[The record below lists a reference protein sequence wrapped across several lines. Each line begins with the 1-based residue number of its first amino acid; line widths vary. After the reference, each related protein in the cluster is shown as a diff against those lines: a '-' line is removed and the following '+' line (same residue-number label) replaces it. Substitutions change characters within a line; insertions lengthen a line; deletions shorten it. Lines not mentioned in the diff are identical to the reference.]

1 MKFRQLY
8 IIWGL
13 LLLVWQGFS
22 QSSGNNKLYIPEMQV
37 VAGSTASIPV
47 YLDNSDDVVAF
58 QFDLDF
64 PDKISPV
71 LDEKGR
77 LAVNLSERMASD
89 AVGTYN
95 RLSSN
100 KYRLL
105 VFSSSNETIGGS
117 KGEILTFQVKIED
130 VESLIGVKVPFTI
143 TNMILTKKDAGRVN
157 CTIGENYVEIVR
169 GNRPDLEVSA
179 VASAMSAVKP
189 GEIVKASWLVRN
201 IGNQPTK
208 AGWKESV
215 YLAGQDD
222 ESEIYLGS
230 LNYQEILSAG
240 GQVSRN
246 AEFKLSDCPGV
257 DGTVRIKVKLTP
269 NAGAGELEADAANN
283 TGISSK
289 TFTVSK
295 VLTFT
300 VSKSFISENSS
311 SGINC
316 YVYRSG
322 NRRKA
327 ESFTIT
333 NSNPG
338 RLITPASL
346 NIPAGQSGASF
357 VVNAKNDD
365 KANPDSTA
373 TLSIQGSDYAVIK
386 QVIRIEDDERPYLKL
401 SLDKTEISE
410 GEIFTLR
417 LEREWDISWPLT
429 VKLSSDH
436 PKRFENFLSEVVI
449 PGGKKTKEV
458 TIKVKDDDLP
468 GLDDEVVFTVSAPGH
483 EFDLMSRRFVKIKD
497 DDIPNITLELSTS
510 IVSEANQVVTAIL
523 KRSGVTD
530 NRVTV
535 NLTDDGDGRIS
546 LPVSVVLEKGVSEK
560 EFAIRT
566 VDNGMKDGDKFV
578 KITGAIYISSC
589 NCSTAG
595 TQAGVFEKTL
605 TVLDDD
611 DAAVAIKVSKTTLL
625 EGETGKITISVNQKL
640 SQDLTINL
648 SSENSNGLK
657 FPSSATILAGQK
669 SVDVDVTVDKNDV
682 SDGNRTVM
690 IVVEAGVFGNSI
702 CCLNITDQNLP
713 DAVVTNVEVNSEV
726 TVQSS
731 ATVKVTVKNEGAAML
746 PAQTKVSVYLSPSA
760 TLVNNA
766 VALGT
771 LYTQSELPVG
781 ESVMLEKVFVF
792 PETTGSYQLIAIV
805 NEEQSKKELSYVNN
819 SSAPFAITLTP
830 LYTVQVSL
838 DKSVI
843 KTGESVMITGQVTGS
858 KTAGVPVDLYI
869 INDGYRQV
877 LNVKTDNAGIFQK
890 KFTPE
895 GWQMGHFGV
904 GACYP
909 GESLDKEMAGFDLFG
924 LRKASNG
931 VIAWEVFTD
940 EKTTGSIPLS
950 NPGNKPLSSVT
961 AKVISQPKN
970 CEIHFTSISSLS
982 AKGTAELQ
990 YEVTGKAV
998 SPGVDWEPIKVQI
1011 ASAEGAVLD
1020 LDIYYYCRSQ
1030 AAQLEVSESN
1040 LNTTMTI
1047 GAIREYPVTITNT
1060 GKGETG
1066 DIQIVLP
1073 KSDWMSLASP
1083 EKMPSLKYGESTTVL
1098 LRLAPRTEMEANLA
1112 HKGQF
1117 AINCANGNGI
1127 PISFRITPVSSEIGT
1142 LAVDVCDEYTYYT
1155 VEKPHVSGAK
1165 VRVTRPNTNEEVANG
1180 ITGTKGLFTCELP
1193 AGYYT
1198 LEVTADKHDSYKNT
1212 ILVDPGKMNKEVVD
1226 LSFRAITYS
1235 WTVEET
1241 TVEDEY
1247 EIKTDVKYE
1256 TNVPVPVV
1264 VTEMPEYVPADE
1276 LAIGESYVF
1285 EIKLTNKGL
1294 ITANDVLLV
1303 FPQNL
1308 KSLEFELLSEDNI
1321 DLKAQQ
1327 SVVVPVKMTR
1337 KGVMTKAMHDENSD
1351 IPCTMQEVTVYN
1363 WQCNK
1368 EQKWV
1373 KVPNGTR
1380 LVKTCMA
1387 EKKGNGGDISPL
1399 TPTGMDEYELYDY
1412 ILKRNQFFAKA
1423 FSPIYTVME
1432 NVSGAI
1438 EKTICNPVVRAVA
1451 GLFNPDAP
1459 CRETIFAA
1467 AKDEVNPISKIPI
1480 VGTVLGWG
1488 GAIKDCVVNM
1498 NDPNKDKKYQA
1509 AYCTANVSSMLIQTG
1524 GEVMQIAGAA
1534 VTVAGAAFIATG
1546 AGAGLGAA
1554 AVTAGI
1560 GMMKTGDLV
1569 KTGATYAGIGGNCM
1583 INFMENWEN
1592 IKNNDPITK
1601 ANVGTMSWMED
1612 FENKFRIAVDE
1623 WECVSNMIMEIYG
1636 DEKWYD
1642 CTFEDVSKMFSYML
1656 SHEGIIAK
1664 NEDLYKYK
1672 PEAISEETFDLFID
1686 RWNNSLK
1693 IWSGKKLSSENYIDG
1708 DILIKNIDRIAELES
1723 KSKSL
1728 GYASTEELLYNIFY
1742 DLKKQVDDA
1751 SNSLCSSV
1759 SLQFSQS
1766 MVMARQAFRGT
1777 LVVNN
1782 SHESVPLNDVK
1793 LDIVVSDEDGVV
1805 ATSHEFQINP
1815 ESLDGFGGKL
1825 DGAWTLDAQKT
1836 GKATILFIPTKY
1848 AAPTAPKDYT
1858 FGGTL
1863 SYLDPFTGLEVTR
1876 NLFPATMTVI
1886 PSPNLEMDYFMQRD
1900 ILGDDPLTKDV
1911 VEPMVPSEFSLLI
1924 HNIGAGDATNVR
1936 MTTKQPEITDNEKGL
1951 FVDFQIK
1958 TSQLN
1963 GGEEMAIMGENVATD
1978 FGTIKTGETAYAQ
1991 WWLTSTLLGHFTD
2004 YKVEATHVTNYD
2016 NPDLSLLDTV
2026 RIHEL
2031 IRGIRVNES
2040 VTPKV
2045 TGFMVNDI
2053 PDAEDF
2059 PDMMYL
2065 TDGTVAP
2072 VVKAKDAKLTD
2083 SGPNRSLT
2091 VTPSTVG
2098 WNYISIADPTK
2109 GSMKL
2114 VSVNGDSNLD
2124 TRKVWQTDRTL
2135 RDGKDPKYEYRIHV
2149 VDYFDDITTKA
2160 AGSTP
2165 GEFQLVFE
2173 ERPEML
2179 LAVESI
2185 LGLPEG
2191 NNVATTP
2198 VDAITIKFNKGVS
2211 ESSLT
2216 TEMFSLFCQGKKMDT
2231 KGLQL
2236 KLQEGNSYL
2245 LDLSTLTKQNGVYT
2259 LTIHTSEI
2267 KDADGFTGEEDYSVV
2282 WNQLAGGKV
2291 SLTALAE
2298 PEKAGTVTPASIQV
2312 DYGKETEF
2320 VAKANKGYQFKTWT
2334 INDRAVS
2341 AEETYLH
2348 TAIVDQTLVANFEPI
2363 SYKIEI
2369 SYNAAQGF
2377 VTFGTGYYEYDSSLE
2392 LIATP
2397 NDGYRFVGWFIG
2409 GERVSTAERFIY
2421 KISGDA
2427 KLEARFEA
2435 AGGGPDDPDNPDG
2448 GDSDDPTA
2456 DEEIEK
2462 IVIQV
2467 YPTRVTD
2474 YVHVG
2479 TLPVK
2484 SRLILFN
2491 LAGKQVRRMD
2501 ACEGVTDLFMGDQPS
2516 GIYLLYILVGEEQMQ
2531 TVKLIK
2537 K

>member
-22 QSSGNNKLYIPEMQV
+22 QSSGNNKLYIPEMQA

-105 VFSSSNETIGGS
+105 VFSSSNEAIGGS

-269 NAGAGELEADAANN
+269 NADAGELEADAANN

-497 DDIPNITLELSTS
+497 NDIPNITLELSTS

-566 VDNGMKDGDKFV
+566 VDNGMKDGDKLV

-611 DAAVAIKVSKTTLL
+611 DAAVAIKASKTTLL

-1066 DIQIVLP
+1066 DIQVVLP

-1285 EIKLTNKGL
+1285 EVKLTNKGL
-1294 ITANDVLLV
+1294 ITANDVLV
-1303 FPQNL
+1303 IFPQNL
-1308 KSLEFELLSEDNI
+1308 KSLEFELLSEGNI

-1327 SVVVPVKMTR
+1327 SIVIPVKMTR
-1337 KGVMTKAMHDENSD
+1337 KGGLTKAVNNENSD
-1351 IPCTMQEVTVYN
+1351 LPCFTKEVTAYR
-1363 WQCNK
+1363 WKCN
-1368 EQKWV
+1368 EEHKWV
-1373 KVPNGTR
+1373 KVEDGTHTR
-1380 LVKTCMA
+1380 KVCPKKTNTGG
-1387 EKKGNGGDISPL
+1387 GNNDPSSSIG
-1399 TPTGMDEYELYDY
+1399 GMDEDELYDY
-1412 ILKRNQFFAKA
+1412 ILKRNKFFADA
-1423 FSPIYTVME
+1423 FSPIYTIAE
-1432 NVSGAI
+1432 EISGGI
-1438 EKTICNPVVRAVA
+1438 EHFMCNPIWRCLRDIAFLASEFIPGSKCPQTLALCGASALASASDQYLDDQPSAADNVKTAGGCLIGLVTDCLVPFVPVVGQVGKAVELTA
-1451 GLFNPDAP
+1451 KAVNITSSLQSVINSCKNLLPKKQIKSAISIIDEFANVNEMAIKESKAILAISKEILGVEGVYDFMAQDLQKIRQYLLDSDLKNWSDKNPDLIALRP
-1459 CRETIFAA
+1459 NYISIDDYVLFIQRIKNTYDYYTTGKCENKNNYINHE
-1467 AKDEVNPISKIPI
+1467 KLLEHLKVLDEVENFANQSGYDSFGQMYREKEKLI
-1480 VGTVLGWG
+1480 VEYL
-1488 GAIKDCVVNM
+1488 KE
-1498 NDPNKDKKYQA
+1498 
-1509 AYCTANVSSMLIQTG
+1509 SS
-1524 GEVMQIAGAA
+1524 
-1534 VTVAGAAFIATG
+1534 
-1546 AGAGLGAA
+1546 
-1554 AVTAGI
+1554 
-1560 GMMKTGDLV
+1560 
-1569 KTGATYAGIGGNCM
+1569 
-1583 INFMENWEN
+1583 
-1592 IKNNDPITK
+1592 
-1601 ANVGTMSWMED
+1601 
-1612 FENKFRIAVDE
+1612 
-1623 WECVSNMIMEIYG
+1623 
-1636 DEKWYD
+1636 
-1642 CTFEDVSKMFSYML
+1642 
-1656 SHEGIIAK
+1656 
-1664 NEDLYKYK
+1664 
-1672 PEAISEETFDLFID
+1672 
-1686 RWNNSLK
+1686 
-1693 IWSGKKLSSENYIDG
+1693 SS
-1708 DILIKNIDRIAELES
+1708 
-1723 KSKSL
+1723 
-1728 GYASTEELLYNIFY
+1728 
-1742 DLKKQVDDA
+1742 V
-1751 SNSLCSSV
+1751 CSSV
-1759 SLQFSQS
+1759 ELKFSQS
-1766 MVMARQAFRGT
+1766 MVMTRQAFLGT
-1777 LVVNN
+1777 LTINN
-1782 SHESVPLNDVK
+1782 THETEDLKNVK
-1793 LDIVVSDEDGVV
+1793 LDLSITDKEGIV
-1805 ATSHEFQINP
+1805 ATNHEFQINIKSV
-1815 ESLDGFGGKL
+1815 ENMTTATDGSWALASQQSGV
-1825 DGAWTLDAQKT
+1825 
-1836 GKATILFIPTKY
+1836 ATILFIPTKY

-1876 NLFPATMTVI
+1876 DLFPATMTVI

-1963 GGEEMAIMGENVATD
+1963 GGEEMAVMGENVATD

-2267 KDADGFTGEEDYSVV
+2267 KDAEGFTGEEDYSVV

-2448 GDSDDPTA
+2448 GESDDPTA

-2516 GIYLLYILVGEEQMQ
+2516 GIYLLYILAGEEQMQ